1 MSEPVASLSGDRSH
15 RILSPDSK
23 RATSAMASLQVG
35 AVLAE
40 RRNVILADVGRRF
53 RRDAKA
59 SRRNR
64 QGEPH
69 AERQRSERLSLE
81 AESADPSSP
90 SVGSVGR
97 RQGRDGSQGQR
108 IALISACFSSESAG
122 DPSDPETRSV
132 PKPTG

>member
-1 MSEPVASLSGDRSH
+1 MSEPAASLSGDRSH

-40 RRNVILADVGRRF
+40 RRNVILADAGRRF
-53 RRDAKA
+53 LRDAKA

-64 QGEPH
+64 QGELY
-69 AERQRSERLSLE
+69 AERQRSKRLSLE